1 MSTGGKVMVVLI
13 TLLTMVWVGLMSMV
27 SRLNANHGEVVKKGE
42 VALTALEKEVHDTR
56 NKLRDM
62 EDEVEA
68 KHFANDEDRT
78 KSRLEYNDL
87 HKALSEVQENLARIN
102 GLLDNLDK
110 ANVKTEANMAE
121 RKEETAIALKKIEET
136 QAASAESKS
145 LNGTLMAKL
154 VELREKFVKI
164 SEENRALARK
174 LGESTFED
182 VSAGKRALVTGR

>member
-1 MSTGGKVMVVLI
+1 MSTGGKVLVVLI
-13 TLLTMVWVGLMSMV
+13 TLLTIAWVGLMSMV
-27 SRLNANHGEVVKKGE
+27 ARLNANHGELVKKGE
-42 VALTALEKEVHDTR
+42 EVLATLEKQVQETN

-68 KHFANDEDRT
+68 KHFANDESRT
-78 KSRLEYNDL
+78 KSRLEFNDL
-87 HKALSEVQENLARIN
+87 HKALAEVQENLARMN

-110 ANVKTEANMAE
+110 ANEKTEANMAE
-121 RKEETAIALKKIEET
+121 RNQETVEVTKKIQEVE
-136 QAASAESKS
+136 AAVEASKARNAELLANLGELRDKF
-145 LNGTLMAKL
+145 AKL
-154 VELREKFVKI
+154 